1 MVDICNQYK
10 DTKKFTNE
18 LTTQKESWKQTD
30 SCLDK
35 VSKKA
40 LQLNQNYLLLSE
52 LLAIYSVGTLE
63 RVFANLKAACYFALK
78 QGQIDNNPFVGLK
91 LPKRPKQKIECY
103 ESSEI
108 KIILEAFR
116 SDEYMSK
123 YARIPHSYYYPY
135 VKFVALTF
143 CRPEDAIALTW
154 SDISTR
160 SNGTFINFSK
170 AYSRGILKGGKTH
183 EILCFKCNQEL
194 IDFLKTIPRKPNK
207 HNLLFPTPKSKS
219 YMDQRSWGRD
229 VWKPLVSKLA
239 LLGKVHKYFKF
250 YSLRHSG
257 ITRLVRAGVDVA
269 TIARLAGTSPEMIL
283 NNYLAART
291 DIDLPPM

>member
-1 MVDICNQYK
+1 M
-10 DTKKFTNE
+10 
-18 LTTQKESWKQTD
+18 QTD
-30 SCLDK
+30 SCVDK

-40 LQLNQNYLLLSE
+40 LQLNQNDLLLSE

-63 RVFANLKAACYFALK
+63 RVFANLKAACYLSVK
-78 QGQIDNNPFVGLK
+78 QGQIDSNPFVGFK
-91 LPKRPKQKIECY
+91 LPKRPKQRIECY
-103 ESSEI
+103 EPSEI

-154 SDISTR
+154 LDIRVR
-160 SNGTFINFSK
+160 SNGIFINFSK
-170 AYSRGILKGGKTH
+170 AYSRGILKDGKTY
-183 EILCFKCNQEL
+183 EIRVFKCNQEL
-194 IDFLKTIPRKPNK
+194 IDFLKTITRRPNK

-239 LLGKVHKYFKF
+239 LLGKVHKYLKF

-283 NNYLAART
+283 NNYLAARE